1 MVSDIETHAE
11 VQIIPIAAI
20 TVENPRERSEKT
32 FRALVDSIGKVGLKK
47 PITVAQ
53 DETASGDAYRL
64 VCGQGRMEAYV
75 ALGETHIP
83 AIVVDA
89 NEVERLLRSVIEN
102 IARRQQRPLELL
114 QDIAILRDRGYSDH
128 DIAEKT
134 GLSWSYVHEIGE
146 LIANGEE
153 RLLIAVETGQ
163 MPLSVALYITRA
175 EEKDVQKALEA
186 AYASGELR
194 GKKLLEARRL
204 VELRHRHGKKKGATR
219 TKRSGVRM
227 TSAALACGALSCER
241 GAPSPNRRS
250 RNSATVACRS
260 SGCMAM
266 ACITAVSTRSLTA
279 GLSSRMGCSADGLRK
294 RCLASAGA

>member
-1 MVSDIETHAE
+1 MVSEVEMRDE
-11 VQIIPIAAI
+11 VQMIPISAI

-47 PITVAQ
+47 PITVARV
-53 DETASGDAYRL
+53 DEAAGASYRL

-89 NEVERLLRSVIEN
+89 SEAERLLRSVIEN

-114 QDIAILRDRGYSDH
+114 QDIAVLRDRGYSDH
-128 DIAEKT
+128 QIADKT
-134 GLSWSYVHEIGE
+134 GLSLAYVHEIGE

-204 VELRHRHGKKKGATR
+204 VELRHRHGKQRGGAR
-219 TKRSGVRM
+219 NKQPRARM
-227 TSAALACGALSCER
+227 TSAALVKAYRAEAER
-241 GAPSPNRRS
+241 QQDMVRR
-250 RNSATVACRS
+250 AQ
-260 SGCMAM
+260 
-266 ACITAVSTRSLTA
+266 STRSSLLFLDAAFQSLLKDENFLTLLRA
-279 GLSSRMGCSADGLRK
+279 EGLDSVPRMIVDGLQEPR
-294 RCLASAGA
+294 S